1 LIIKLRIASEQAKQV
16 IDITNR
22 INQLLDDTFAD
33 VDSGICMLFVCHT
46 TAALTTTDLDP
57 EIPMDMFDAFDAIVP
72 KLEYRHPHAPP
83 HIPDHILSSLIGPS
97 LMVPVQDHALA
108 LGLWQR
114 VVLIEFD
121 GPRERDLLVLF
132 LPA

>member
-1 LIIKLRIASEQAKQV
+1 MIKLRISSEQAKQV
-16 IDITNR
+16 IDITNQ
-22 INQLLDDTFAD
+22 INKLLDDTFAD
-33 VDSGICMLFVCHT
+33 VDSGICTLFVCHT

-57 EIPMDMFDAFDAIVP
+57 ETPVDMFDAFNAMVP

-83 HIPDHILSSLIGPS
+83 HVPDHILPSLIGPA
-97 LMVPVQDHALA
+97 LTIPVQDHELA

-121 GPRERDLLVLF
+121 GPRERDILVSL